1 MEDEKRI
8 VFNSSVG
15 NIKIYNELAHF
26 QNSLFDKN
34 YLNPL
39 LAYKLTPRQIYM
51 DLNFKNPV
59 CPVNNAFP
67 SLICVPRGHFDKKI
81 KAQSENVVK
90 LNMFNNI
97 HKYYVKPTK
106 KYTMR
111 ELFDEWNSKEKIG
124 IKTKKKYNE
133 IQGDIKYE
141 EKDLILTT
149 TFLKKTTDSII
160 FGQHPIE
167 ESYEISEDDKT
178 LLLFHFKFV
187 EKLNIQH
194 NDLGPSMDIDGE
206 KYYMLMP
213 LNNGGSY

>member
-81 KAQSENVVK
+81 KEQSENVVK

-106 KYTMR
+106 KYTMG

-124 IKTKKKYNE
+124 IKTKKNTTKYKV
-133 IQGDIKYE
+133 I
-141 EKDLILTT
+141 
-149 TFLKKTTDSII
+149 
-160 FGQHPIE
+160 
-167 ESYEISEDDKT
+167 
-178 LLLFHFKFV
+178 
-187 EKLNIQH
+187 
-194 NDLGPSMDIDGE
+194 
-206 KYYMLMP
+206 
-213 LNNGGSY
+213 